1 MTCTASLRSRG
12 TKPTR
17 SAGTGRHVPRRDFRV
32 EPYAIAVAEWVATDL
47 SSRLPRTH
55 WPAPL
60 PASLMEGRQR
70 AREPRPEPAGRDNPG
85 LRRRRV
91 RARHLAHPDEA
102 RHGTPMSGHSPN
114 AETAGPLRVARQST
128 RRQTLTRGLTDSPA
142 GLAGWMIE
150 KFRAWSDCGGAAAH
164 RLSKDEQ
171 LTPVTLYWVTGTTG
185 LQRSRY
191 FPATCRARFGPE
203 WNAPATSSTR
213 PRCPA
218 VPTSRPL
225 RSQNS
230 SLATSAD
237 SPPTADR

>member
-1 MTCTASLRSRG
+1 
-12 TKPTR
+12 
-17 SAGTGRHVPRRDFRV
+17 
-32 EPYAIAVAEWVATDL
+32 
-47 SSRLPRTH
+47 
-55 WPAPL
+55 
-60 PASLMEGRQR
+60 
-70 AREPRPEPAGRDNPG
+70 
-85 LRRRRV
+85 
-91 RARHLAHPDEA
+91 
-102 RHGTPMSGHSPN
+102 MSGHSPN

-128 RRQTLTRGLTDSPA
+128 RRQTLTHGLTDSPA

-164 RLSKDEQ
+164 RLSKDEL

-203 WNAPATSSTR
+203 WNAPATSSTL

-218 VPTSRPL
+218 VPTSRRL

-230 SLATSAD
+230 SLATSAN